1 MAYAIMRI
9 NKCKMGA
16 VGRLE
21 KHHERE
27 KEKYKSN
34 PDIDLSQS
42 HNNFHLKTPTGSYR
56 SMILQRI
63 EEVGCKVR
71 KDSVVMQDS
80 ICTASPEFFEGK
92 SLQDISVFF
101 RMAYRFYAKTFGE
114 ENILSAVVH
123 LDEKSPHM
131 HVCFVPITKDGRLS
145 SKSIIGGPAGLVKLQ
160 DLFYEHMVYHFP
172 DIKRGIPKRISH
184 REHLPTYLFKNA
196 DVLML
201 HYEEIAQA
209 INDIGL
215 IKSKEKKAQA
225 IELISRY
232 APEMARMKEQIKSV
246 NGYVDRLHRD
256 IGEQKDVSRYWKGKT
271 EELEEAVKERDG
283 KIDELRAKQE
293 KLQKQIEL
301 LPPGLLEELEAME
314 KERRKAINAQNRKGK
329 GGIAR

>member
-34 PDIDLSQS
+34 PDIDLSRS

-56 SMILQRI
+56 NMILQRI
-63 EEVGCKVR
+63 QEVGCKVR

-80 ICTASPEFFEGK
+80 ICTASPEFFKGK
-92 SLQDISVFF
+92 SLHDISVFF
-101 RMAYRFYAKTFGE
+101 QMAYRFYVKTFGE

-131 HVCFVPITKDGRLS
+131 HVCLVPITKDGRLS
-145 SKSIIGGPAGLVKLQ
+145 SKSIIGGPSGLVRLQ

-172 DIKRGIPKRISH
+172 NIKRGLPKRITH

-196 DVLML
+196 DVLMQ

-215 IKSKEKKAQA
+215 IKSKDKKAQA

-232 APEMARMKEQIKSV
+232 APEMAKMKEQIKSV
-246 NGYVDRLHRD
+246 NGYVERMNCD
-256 IGEQKDVSRYWKGKT
+256 IRNQAKISRFWIGKS
-271 EELEEAVKERDG
+271 EKLEEAVKEKDN
-283 KIDELRAKQE
+283 KIFELQE
-293 KLQKQIEL
+293 KQQKIQKLLDL
-301 LPPGLLEELEAME
+301 LPPGLIESLEEEE
-314 KERRKAINAQNRKGK
+314 KKRRKASKRNNR
-329 GGIAR
+329 IR

>member
-27 KEKYKSN
+27 KEEYKSN
-34 PDIDLSQS
+34 PDINLSLSQ
-42 HNNFHLKTPTGSYR
+42 NNFHLKTPTGSYR
-56 SMILQRI
+56 NMILQRI
-63 EEVGCKVR
+63 QEVGCKVR

-80 ICTASPEFFEGK
+80 ICTASPEFFKGK
-92 SLQDISVFF
+92 SLHDISVFF
-101 RMAYRFYAKTFGE
+101 QMAYRFYEKTFGE

-145 SKSIIGGPAGLVKLQ
+145 SKTIIGGPAGLVKLQ

-172 DIKRGIPKRISH
+172 DIKRGLPKRITH

-196 DVLML
+196 DELML

-209 INDIGL
+209 INDIGML
-215 IKSKEKKAQA
+215 KSKEKKAQA

-232 APEMARMKEQIKSV
+232 APEMAKMKEQIKSV
-246 NGYVDRLHRD
+246 NGYVERLNCD
-256 IGEQKDVSRYWKGKT
+256 IRNQAEISRFWIGKS
-271 EELEEAVKERDG
+271 EKLEEAVKEKDN
-283 KIDELRAKQE
+283 KIFELQE
-293 KLQKQIEL
+293 KQQKIQKLLDL
-301 LPPGLLEELEAME
+301 LPPGLIERLEEEE
-314 KERRKAINAQNRKGK
+314 KKRRKASKRNNR
-329 GGIAR
+329 IR